1 MDEEISNID
10 DLLLTEEE
18 NEENSKINIK
28 NEKKKGKIN
37 IRRWN

>member
-28 NEKKKGKIN
+28 NEKKRKN
-37 IRRWN
+37 